1 MGLGGHDM
9 AIQNR
14 VITTSSALI
23 KCWNFV
29 DGPGVGLRDRDLC
42 HVRLYPFWFE
52 PIAGYRSWTVASNVH
67 SGHLAVGLCNDQ
79 GSLLLAGPLFHH
91 PPSIPQWLG
100 TQQKRT
106 RVPLSLNIHRVGGG
120 GGGWGWGWGGGVGVG
135 VGGGGGGGGVVVGGG
150 VGGWGVGGGHD
161 MANEEDPSVFTLNR
175 LQAWYWLRVDLP
187 GLDKM
192 MLDHETASEGP
203 VIVFY
208 ILLMGFYW
216 NWPKFPQIM
225 RQTDRT
231 GRVIP
236 LNWRAGY
243 KYFSLVYHI

>member
-1 MGLGGHDM
+1 MVISIRWSPAQDMGLGGHDM
-9 AIQNR
+9 AIQSR

-52 PIAGYRSWTVASNVH
+52 PIAGYRSWTVASNLH
-67 SGHLAVGLCNDQ
+67 SGQLAVGLCHDQ

-91 PPSIPQWLG
+91 PQSH
-100 TQQKRT
+100 K
-106 RVPLSLNIHRVGGG
+106 HR
-120 GGGWGWGWGGGVGVG
+120 
-135 VGGGGGGGGVVVGGG
+135 
-150 VGGWGVGGGHD
+150 GGGHD

-192 MLDHETASEGP
+192 MPDHETASEGP
-203 VIVFY
+203 VRSFIY
-208 ILLMGFYW
+208 C
-216 NWPKFPQIM
+216 
-225 RQTDRT
+225 
-231 GRVIP
+231 
-236 LNWRAGY
+236 
-243 KYFSLVYHI
+243 